1 MSLKCGIV
9 GLPNVGKSTLF
20 NALLG
25 KASAEA
31 ANYPFC
37 TIEPNK
43 GIVTVPDSRLQQ
55 LQSINRSRAIV
66 PTQLEFVDIA
76 GLVKGA
82 HKGEGLGNQFLANI
96 REVDA
101 IIHVV
106 RCFEDPDVVHV
117 EGRVNPLHDLEIIN
131 LELAISDL
139 KSLETRQQN
148 LAKKVKAGDKNA
160 KLEYEVA
167 SQAAQTLEKEIPLST
182 LELTEEQSKIFKQFC
197 LLTAKPVIYAC
208 NVSENEVNTG
218 NKYTKEVAAYLKSKN
233 MPQPLIVSAK
243 IEEEIAKITEPSE
256 QQEYLELM
264 GLEEPGLS
272 RIIKKSYD
280 TLNLITY
287 FTSGEKETRAWTITQ
302 GTNAQDAAGVIHTDF
317 ARGFICAE
325 VTSYDDFLAFGLES
339 KKLGKT
345 RQEGK
350 TYIVQDG
357 DIIIFRFNV

>member
-25 KASAEA
+25 RAAAEA

-43 GIVTVPDSRLQQ
+43 GIVSVPDNRLTE
-55 LQSINRSRAIV
+55 LTKINGSKAII

-101 IIHVV
+101 IIHVL
-106 RCFEDPDVVHV
+106 RCFENSDIIHV
-117 EGRVNPLHDLEIIN
+117 EGKVDPIRDLEIIN

-139 KSLETRQQN
+139 KSLETRITNLNKKAKANDKDAKAEIAVAN
-148 LAKKVKAGDKNA
+148 LA
-160 KLEYEVA
+160 LEC
-167 SQAAQTLEKEIPLST
+167 LEKELPLSS
-182 LELTEEQSKIFKQFC
+182 LNLTEEQQLILKQFN
-197 LLTAKPVIYAC
+197 LLTAKPVIYVC
-208 NVSENEVNTG
+208 NVAESDLKDG
-218 NKYTKEVAAYLKSKN
+218 NNYSKEVEAFLIKKGYH
-233 MPQPLIVSAK
+233 PPLIISSK
-243 IEEEIAKITEPSE
+243 IEEDIAALSTEAE
-256 QQEYLELM
+256 KQEYLDLM
-264 GLEEPGLS
+264 GLKESGLNK
-272 RIIKKSYD
+272 IIKESYNI
-280 TLNLITY
+280 LNLITY
-287 FTSGEKETRAWTITQ
+287 FTSGVKETRAWTITN
-302 GTNAQDAAGVIHTDF
+302 GCNAKNAAGVIHSDF
-317 ARGFICAE
+317 PKGFICAE
-325 VTSYDDFLAFGLES
+325 VTSYSDFITYKTEV
-339 KKLGKT
+339 KQLGKT

-350 TYIVQDG
+350 DYIVKDG